1 MGIGLPI
8 PIYIYKRG
16 TKMKIGFIGGGNMA
30 CAIVNGVVASGLCK
44 PCDVTVCDI
53 SVETLKKYDNGIITS
68 TNNGDALSCDY
79 IVLAVKPFI
88 ISKILEQLATY
99 DISNK
104 VFISIAAG
112 ISVKE
117 IKSVLGEDAKVV
129 RVMPNTPAQVGEG
142 MTVIAKP
149 DECVTESEMAD
160 VIKIF
165 NAVGKTEIM
174 AESMI
179 NVVTGVSGSSPAYV
193 FMLIEAMADAGVTG
207 GIPRD
212 TAYKLAAQSVLG
224 SAKMVI
230 ETGKHPAEL
239 KDMVCSPKGTTIEA
253 VAELEARGFR
263 SAIIEAIKKCNEK
276 ANNIN

>member
-1 MGIGLPI
+1 
-8 PIYIYKRG
+8 
-16 TKMKIGFIGGGNMA
+16 MKIGFIGGGNMA
-30 CAIVNGVVASGLCK
+30 GAIVNGVVASGLCK

-53 SVETLKKYDNGIITS
+53 SAEMLKKYDNGIVTS
-68 TNNGDALSCDY
+68 QNNSDALSCDY

-88 ISKILEQLATY
+88 MSKILEQLASH
-99 DISNK
+99 DLKNK

-112 ISVKE
+112 ISVAE
-117 IKSVLGEDAKVV
+117 IKSVLGKNVKVV

-149 DECVTESEMAD
+149 DECVTESEMLE
-160 VIKIF
+160 VVSIF
-165 NAVGKTEIM
+165 DGVGKTEIM
-174 AESMI
+174 SESMI

-212 TAYKLAAQSVLG
+212 AAYKLAAQSVLG
-224 SAKMVI
+224 SAKMVL

-276 ANNIN
+276 ANNIK

>member
-1 MGIGLPI
+1 
-8 PIYIYKRG
+8 
-16 TKMKIGFIGGGNMA
+16 MKIGFIGGGNMA
-30 CAIVNGVVASGLCK
+30 GAIANGVIASGLCK
-44 PCDVTVCDI
+44 KSDVTVCDI
-53 SVETLKKYDNGIITS
+53 SAETLKKYESGINTSSDNK
-68 TNNGDALSCDY
+68 DALLCDY
-79 IVLAVKPFI
+79 IVLAVKPFVL
-88 ISKILEQLATY
+88 SKVLEEVAK
-99 DISNK
+99 DNISNK

-112 ISVKE
+112 ISVEE
-117 IKSVLGEDAKVV
+117 IKSVLGESAKVV

-149 DECVTESEMAD
+149 DSNVTDTELSG
-160 VIKIF
+160 VVSIF
-165 NAVGKTEIM
+165 DAVGKTEIM
-174 AESMI
+174 PESMI

-224 SAKMVI
+224 SAKMVL
-230 ETGKHPAEL
+230 ETGKHPGEL

-276 ANNIN
+276 ANNIK